1 MYLNCHTYYS
11 LRYGVLSVPQLLEL
25 ANKHTI
31 ESLALTDINSTS
43 ACLEFIREANKQN
56 IKPIVGADI
65 RNGNNRCY
73 VCLAK
78 NNIGFLEINQFL
90 SNFLHSKKDFPE
102 IPPSFS
108 NVITVIPF
116 EKVLEYELET
126 FAPDWHIGISIADL
140 NKLKF
145 SHLKIHRDKLVLLQP
160 VTFCNQT
167 HINMHRL
174 LRCIDLNIVLSKL
187 PESEQGSIKDIMYS
201 TSHLESLFE
210 GFGHILANTKTLLNS
225 CNIDFKFDDIREN
238 QNQTTYLKNTQEDYD
253 FLVALVN
260 QKITSRYKIV
270 TNNIKERIE
279 KELHAIRQMDFV
291 SYFLIN
297 YDIVQYAVK
306 NDYPYIGRGSGANS
320 VVAYIL
326 GITNVD
332 PIELDLY
339 FERFINLYRSSPP
352 DFDIDFS
359 WKDRDDVTRYIFER
373 FPNTALMGTYV
384 TFQFRAV
391 IRELAKVFG
400 LPKAEIDAFIKGNS
414 LNQKNDHYF
423 KLVTKY
429 ANLIHGFPNY
439 LSVHSGGIVILKN
452 PVQAYCA
459 TFMPPKGFQT
469 LQIDMHIAEA
479 VGIFKFDILAQRGL
493 SKIKDAIALIR
504 ENQPHAQIKDIEDTT
519 PFKNDPEI
527 NDLLKV
533 GDCMGVFYV
542 ESPAMRTLMTR
553 LQTQD
558 YLGLVAASS
567 IIRPGVTNGGMKNAY
582 IERHRFPEKR
592 AEAHPVLLEIMPD
605 TYGVMVYQED
615 VLKVAHFFAGLSL
628 AEADVLRRGMSGK
641 GRSKEQFDAL
651 EKKFFENCK
660 EKGYTEKVIA
670 EVWDQIK
677 AFAGYA
683 FAKGH
688 SASYAVESYQSLYL
702 KKYFPLEFMTAVLNN
717 GGGFYNLDTYINEI
731 FRCGGSVENPCINN
745 SDHGNCIKGKTV
757 YLGLGMVKDLD
768 YRTIQK
774 ILNERQLYGLFK
786 SFNDFL
792 DRCKLGLEQL
802 LLLIRIK
809 VFRSFEENKQ
819 KLMWFAHLNKH
830 AIKNL
835 DHQPQ
840 LFKPKRVN
848 YSLPRLRSEQI
859 IDAYDNLELLG
870 FTLHN
875 DFNFI
880 KPGKYPTTQASDLK
894 NFINKEI
901 TIIGKLVTSKTTKTS
916 KGDYMAFS
924 TFLDTEGRCFD
935 TVQFPK
941 IMAKYP
947 LNGIGIY
954 WIKGSVTE
962 DLGYFAITTEMLL
975 KVPRLPD
982 PRFSEEQKTQKSISV

>member
-1 MYLNCHTYYS
+1 M
-11 LRYGVLSVPQLLEL
+11 SVPQLLNL
-25 ANKHTI
+25 AKMNAVQQ
-31 ESLALTDINSTS
+31 LALTDINSTS
-43 ACLEFIREANKQN
+43 ACLEFSREATKENL
-56 IKPIVGADI
+56 KPVVGADI
-65 RNGNNRCY
+65 RNGNTRCY

-78 NNIGFLEINQFL
+78 NNKGYLEINQFL
-90 SNFLHSKKDFPE
+90 TKFLHAKKEFPE

-108 NVITVIPF
+108 DVITIIPF

-126 FAPDWHIGISIADL
+126 FAPDWHIGISVADL

-145 SHLKIHRDKLVLLQP
+145 SHLKQHTEKLVLLQP
-160 VTFCNQT
+160 VTFSNQT
-167 HINMHRL
+167 HINIHRL

-187 PESEQGSIKDIMYS
+187 PEAEQGTAKDKMYS
-201 TSHLESLFE
+201 LTELERLFKDFE
-210 GFGHILANTKTLLNS
+210 HILSNTQSILNS
-225 CNIDFKFDDIREN
+225 CSIDFKFDDTREN
-238 QNQTTYLKNTQEDYD
+238 QNQSNYLKNNQEDYD
-253 FLVALVN
+253 YLVSLVE
-260 QKITSRYKIV
+260 QRLESRYKTI
-270 TNNIKERIE
+270 NSAIMERIE
-279 KELHAIRQMDFV
+279 KELKAIRQMDFV

-297 YDIVQYAVK
+297 YDIVQYAIK

-384 TFQFRAV
+384 TFQFKAV

-400 LPKAEIDAFIKGNS
+400 LPKPEIDAFLNGNRE
-414 LNQKNDHYF
+414 NKKNDHYF
-423 KLVTKY
+423 KLVIKY
-429 ANLIHGFPNY
+429 GHLIHGFPNY
-439 LSVHSGGIVILKN
+439 LSVHSGGIVITKN

-493 SKIKDAIALIR
+493 SKIKDAIALIKK
-504 ENQPHAQIKDIEDTT
+504 NQPEAQIRDIDDTT
-519 PFKNDPEI
+519 PLKNDPAI

-592 AEAHPVLLEIMPD
+592 SEAHPVLLEIMPD

-615 VLKVAHFFAGLSL
+615 VLKVAHYFAGLSL

-641 GRSKEQFDAL
+641 GRSKEQFEAL
-651 EKKFFENCK
+651 EKKFYSNCK
-660 EKGYTEKVIA
+660 EKGYAEKVIE

-731 FRCGGSVENPCINN
+731 FRCGGIVENPCINN
-745 SDHGNCIKGKTV
+745 SDHANCIKGKTV
-757 YLGLGMVKDLD
+757 YLGFGMIKDLD
-768 YRTIQK
+768 YRSIQK
-774 ILNERQLYGLFK
+774 ILNERQLFGSYK

-802 LLLIRIK
+802 LLLIRLK
-809 VFRSFEENKQ
+809 AFRTMEPNKHR
-819 KLMWFAHLNKH
+819 LMWFAHLNNNSY
-830 AIKNL
+830 KNQNN
-835 DHQPQ
+835 HPQ
-840 LFKPKRVN
+840 LFKPKRSN
-848 YSLPRLRSEQI
+848 YNLPTFKSEQI

-875 DFNFI
+875 DFSFL
-880 KPGKYPTTQASDLK
+880 KPGNYPINKANDLK
-894 NFINKEI
+894 DFVNKEF

-924 TFLDTEGRCFD
+924 TFLDTEGQCFD
-935 TVQFPK
+935 TVQFPM

-947 LNGIGIY
+947 LAGIGIY
-954 WIKGSVTE
+954 WIKGKVTE
-962 DLGYFAITTEMLL
+962 DLGYFAITTEQII
-975 KVPRLPD
+975 KVPRLTD
-982 PRFSEEQKTQKSISV
+982 PRYTEEQKTHKLLSN

>member
-1 MYLNCHTYYS
+1 M
-11 LRYGVLSVPQLLEL
+11 
-25 ANKHTI
+25 
-31 ESLALTDINSTS
+31 
-43 ACLEFIREANKQN
+43 
-56 IKPIVGADI
+56 
-65 RNGNNRCY
+65 
-73 VCLAK
+73 
-78 NNIGFLEINQFL
+78 
-90 SNFLHSKKDFPE
+90 
-102 IPPSFS
+102 
-108 NVITVIPF
+108 
-116 EKVLEYELET
+116 
-126 FAPDWHIGISIADL
+126 
-140 NKLKF
+140 
-145 SHLKIHRDKLVLLQP
+145 
-160 VTFCNQT
+160 QT
-167 HINMHRL
+167 HINIHRL
-174 LRCIDLNIVLSKL
+174 LRCIDLNIVLSRL
-187 PESEQGSIKDIMYS
+187 PEMEQGSAKDKMYPIQE
-201 TSHLESLFE
+201 LKQLFE
-210 GFGHILANTKTLLNS
+210 DFEHILSNTQIILDN
-225 CNIDFKFDDIREN
+225 CCIDFNFEENREN
-238 QNQTTYLKNTQEDYD
+238 QNQQTYLETTATDYEY
-253 FLVALVN
+253 LVALVN
-260 QKITSRYKIV
+260 EKIHKRYSLI
-270 TNNIKERIE
+270 TPNITARIE
-279 KELHAIRQMDFV
+279 KELNAIKQMDFV

-391 IRELAKVFG
+391 VRELAKVFG
-400 LPKAEIDAFIKGNS
+400 LPKAEIDDFIKGTK
-414 LNQKNDHYF
+414 QYHKNDHYF
-423 KLVTKY
+423 NLVTKY
-429 ANLIHGFPNY
+429 GKLIHGFPNY
-439 LSVHSGGIVILKN
+439 LSVHSGGIVITKN

-469 LQIDMHIAEA
+469 LQIDMHIAES

-493 SKIKDAIALIR
+493 SKIKDAIAIIK
-504 ENQPHAQIKDIEDTT
+504 ENQPNALIKDIENTIN
-519 PFKNDPEI
+519 FKNDPQI
-527 NDLLKV
+527 NNLLKF

-641 GRSKEQFDAL
+641 GRSKQQFDAL
-651 EKKFFENCK
+651 EVKFYENCK
-660 EKGYTEKVIA
+660 AKGYSQKVIE

-731 FRCGGSVENPCINN
+731 FRCDGTVENPCINN

-757 YLGLGMVKDLD
+757 YLGLGMIKDLD

-774 ILNERQLYGLFK
+774 ILNERQCFGIFK
-786 SFNDFL
+786 NFNDFM

-802 LLLIRIK
+802 LLLIRLRA
-809 VFRSFEENKQ
+809 FRSFEPNKHR
-819 KLMWFAHLNKH
+819 LMWFAHINNNSIK
-830 AIKNL
+830 IKNN
-835 DHQPQ
+835 QPQ
-840 LFKPKRVN
+840 LFKPQRTN
-848 YSLPRLRSEQI
+848 YNLPELKCEEI
-859 IDAYDNLELLG
+859 VDAYDNLELLG
-870 FTLHN
+870 FTLQD
-875 DFNFI
+875 DFQFI
-880 KPGKYPTTQASDLK
+880 ISGKYPNTKASDFK
-894 NFINKEI
+894 EFENKQF
-901 TIIGKLVTSKTTKTS
+901 TILGKLVTSKTTKTS
-916 KGDYMAFS
+916 KGEYMAFS
-924 TFLDTEGRCFD
+924 TFLDIQGQCFD
-935 TVQFPK
+935 SVQFPK

-947 LNGIGIY
+947 LGGIGIY
-954 WIKGSVTE
+954 WIKGTITE
-962 DLGYFAITTEMLL
+962 DLGYYSINTEQII

-982 PRFSEEQKTQKSISV
+982 PRFTEEQKTHKSVVTEP